1 MKYNII
7 YENERVQLTGTWS
20 EMCDLFIEARET
32 IDGYEVFIITED
44 YSRQLD
50 FGECVS
56 MYPEGIVES
65 FMENYWDYFKS
76 MILKFACDIP
86 LIYVGDE
93 DIANLLE
100 FDMEE
105 SLEEDRANEVD
116 EPDPDAEYDRMKD
129 EGELKR

>member
-1 MKYNII
+1 M
-7 YENERVQLTGTWS
+7 QLTDTWD

-32 IDGYEVFIITED
+32 IDGYEVFIMTEN

-76 MILKFACDIP
+76 TDIP

-93 DIANLLE
+93 DLANQLE

-105 SLEEDRANEVD
+105 SLEEDRENESD

>member
-20 EMCDLFIEARET
+20 EMCDLYIEARET
-32 IDGYEVFIITED
+32 IDGYEVFIMTEN

-76 MILKFACDIP
+76 TILKFACDIP

-105 SLEEDRANEVD
+105 SLEEERENESD

>member
-7 YENERVQLTGTWS
+7 YENERVQLTDTWS

-32 IDGYEVFIITED
+32 IDGYEVFIITDD
-44 YSRQLD
+44 YDSQLD

-65 FMENYWDYFKS
+65 FMLLFENHWEYFKS
-76 MILKFACDIP
+76 NDIP

-93 DIANLLE
+93 DIANQLE
-100 FDMEE
+100 YDMEE
-105 SLEEDRANEVD
+105 SLEEDRANEGD

>member
-1 MKYNII
+1 MMKYNII

-20 EMCDLFIEARET
+20 EMCDLYIEARET
-32 IDGYEVFIITED
+32 IDGYEVFIMTEN

-76 MILKFACDIP
+76 TDIP

-105 SLEEDRANEVD
+105 SLEEDRENESD

>member
-7 YENERVQLTGTWS
+7 YENERVQLTDTRD
-20 EMCDLFIEARET
+20 EMCDLYIEARET
-32 IDGYEVFIITED
+32 TDGCEVFIMTEN
-44 YSRQLD
+44 YSRQLN
-50 FGECVS
+50 FPEGVS

-76 MILKFACDIP
+76 TDIP

-93 DIANLLE
+93 DIANQLE

>member
-1 MKYNII
+1 MMKYNIT
-7 YENERVQLTGTWS
+7 YENERVQLTSTWS

-32 IDGYEVFIITED
+32 IDGYEVFIMTEN

-50 FGECVS
+50 FSECV
-56 MYPEGIVES
+56 
-65 FMENYWDYFKS
+65 
-76 MILKFACDIP
+76 
-86 LIYVGDE
+86 
-93 DIANLLE
+93 IANQLE